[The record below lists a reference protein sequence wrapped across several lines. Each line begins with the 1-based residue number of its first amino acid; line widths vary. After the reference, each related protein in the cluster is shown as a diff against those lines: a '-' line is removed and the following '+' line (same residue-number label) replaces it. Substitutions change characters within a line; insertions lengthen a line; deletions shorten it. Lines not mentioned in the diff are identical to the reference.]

1 MKILGFWLLSM
12 IYMCSSGS
20 SSEIENIG
28 EMQMESDTFDAFQ
41 ERTVQTN
48 DAAADVQQK
57 IIKTGNLRFETQDL
71 AKTRAQILKA
81 VDATK
86 AYVENERTGKDYR
99 GNYQKLQLRIP
110 SKNFQ
115 QALELISQ
123 GVEFFEEK
131 SISQRDVT
139 EEFIDLEARL
149 KAKRELENRYLELLK
164 KASSV
169 KEILEIEREL
179 SVIREEIESKEG
191 RLKYLSKQVSYSTL
205 NIYFYK
211 TDVETG
217 VTKSY
222 GSKILQAFKGGWQG
236 ISTFVLGLIYIW
248 PFILLVILSI
258 FLIRRWQKRK
268 SRKNTPKT

>member
-20 SSEIENIG
+20 SD
-28 EMQMESDTFDAFQ
+28 ESY
-41 ERTVQTN
+41 
-48 DAAADVQQK
+48 AAADAAYEEEMAQPELADDVEADVEQK

-71 AKTRAQILKA
+71 AETRAQILKA
-81 VDATK
+81 VNTTK
-86 AYVENERTGKDYR
+86 GYVENERTGKDYR
-99 GNYQKLQLRIP
+99 GSYQELQLRVP
-110 SKNFQ
+110 AENFQ

-139 EEFIDLEARL
+139 EEFIDVEARL

-205 NIYFYK
+205 NVYFYK
-211 TDVETG
+211 TEVESG

-222 GSKILQAFKGGWQG
+222 GSKMLQAVKGGWQG

-248 PFILLVILSI
+248 PFIILVILVI

-268 SRKNTPKT
+268 SQKNTPKS

>member
-1 MKILGFWLLSM
+1 MKVLGFWLLSM
-12 IYMCSSGS
+12 IYMCSSGNS
-20 SSEIENIG
+20 DENYAATEVAFEE
-28 EMQMESDTFDAFQ
+28 EM
-41 ERTVQTN
+41 VQA
-48 DAAADVQQK
+48 DMADDVEADVEQK
-57 IIKTGNLRFETQDL
+57 IIKTGSLRFETQDL
-71 AKTRAQILKA
+71 AQTRAKILKA
-81 VDATK
+81 VEATNG
-86 AYVENERTGKDYR
+86 YVQNERSGKDYT
-99 GNYQKLQLRIP
+99 GNYQEMQVRIP

-123 GVEFFEEK
+123 GVAYFDEK
-131 SISQRDVT
+131 SVSQRDVT

-191 RLKYLSKQVSYSTL
+191 RLKYLSNQVSYSTL
-205 NIYFYK
+205 SIYFYK
-211 TDVETG
+211 TEVENGITQ
-217 VTKSY
+217 SY
-222 GSKILQAFKGGWQG
+222 GSKMLQAVKGGWQG

-248 PFILLVILSI
+248 PFILLVILVI

-268 SRKNTPKT
+268 NAPKS

>member
-12 IYMCSSGS
+12 IYMCSSNS
-20 SSEIENIG
+20 SSDESYATTDVAFEEELVQAEMADNINV
-28 EMQMESDTFDAFQ
+28 EA
-41 ERTVQTN
+41 N
-48 DAAADVQQK
+48 VQQK

-71 AKTRAQILKA
+71 AKTRAQILTA
-81 VDATK
+81 VEATNG
-86 AYVENERTGKDYR
+86 YVENERTGK
-99 GNYQKLQLRIP
+99 NYSSTYQDLQLRIP
-110 SKNFQ
+110 SKNFK
-115 QALELISQ
+115 QALDLISK
-123 GVEFFEEK
+123 GVEYYDEK
-131 SISQRDVT
+131 AISQRDVT
-139 EEFIDLEARL
+139 EEFIDIEARL

-205 NIYFYK
+205 NVYFYK

-222 GSKILQAFKGGWQG
+222 GSKILQALKGGWQG

-268 SRKNTPKT
+268 SKKNTPKT

>member
-20 SSEIENIG
+20 SE
-28 EMQMESDTFDAFQ
+28 ESYATA
-41 ERTVQTN
+41 
-48 DAAADVQQK
+48 DAAFEEGMVQAEMADDLETDADVQQK
-57 IIKTGNLRFETQDL
+57 IIKSGNLRFETQDL
-71 AKTRAQILKA
+71 AKTRAQILTA
-81 VDATK
+81 VEATN

-99 GNYQKLQLRIP
+99 GNYQELQLRIP

-205 NIYFYK
+205 NVYFYK
-211 TDVETG
+211 TEVETG